1 MNYNYSFFGYTKDQ
15 LCDTPWCELKTRD
28 DYVRFHT
35 RLMLTKTQS
44 MFEWKGLPEQIPQ
57 RDLELLIQ
65 THGFSTIASEQ
76 DKIWSLIGRLGGLP
90 NGNYMPTISI
100 VANPYLKIDKEYTID
115 KDCIIITNDSMYMGL
130 TPLCTYFA
138 YQMTDNDISLKRVR
152 INTRALFALLCDNDS
167 AKESA
172 ELFLKRLEDGESGG
186 VLLDKKAFEEMIQV
200 LPLSAQGTAQN
211 IIQLLEDKQYIKG
224 SWLNELGVQS
234 NYNMKRETITA
245 NENIL
250 NVDGLLPLCDDMLK
264 CRKLGCEK
272 VNKMFGTNWS
282 VDFSSAWKKLRKE
295 IELSEQRDFG
305 TDEKSKHLDNE
316 ETEETKTEEKDGEE
330 NGSV

>member
-1 MNYNYSFFGYTKDQ
+1 MDNYSYWGYTRDQ
-15 LCDTPWCELKTRD
+15 LCNTPWSELKTRD

-44 MFEWKGLPEQIPQ
+44 MFEWNGLPDEIPQ

-65 THGFSTIASEQ
+65 SNAFSTIAEK
-76 DKIWSLIGRLGGLP
+76 DGKIYSLLGRLGGIP
-90 NGNYMPTISI
+90 NVNYMPTIAI
-100 VANPYLKIDKEYTID
+100 VANPYIQINKEFKINE
-115 KDCIIITNDSMYMGL
+115 DCVIIKNDSMYMGL
-130 TPLCTYFA
+130 MPLCTYFA
-138 YQMTDNDISLKRVR
+138 YQMADNDISLKRVR
-152 INTRALFALLCDNDS
+152 INTRALFALLCDNDA

-172 ELFLKRLEDGESGG
+172 ELFLKNLEKGESGG
-186 VLLDKKAFEEMIQV
+186 VLMDRKAFENMIQV
-200 LPLSAQGTAQN
+200 LPLSAQASSQH

-264 CRKLGCEK
+264 CRKLGAEQ
-272 VNKMFGTNWS
+272 VNKMFGTNWT
-282 VDFSSAWKKLRKE
+282 VEFSSAWKKLRKE
-295 IELSEQRDFG
+295 IELSEQRDFDKNEEVQTSG
-305 TDEKSKHLDNE
+305 KTDE
-316 ETEETKTEEKDGEE
+316 EKGGED
-330 NGSV
+330 NGSTDE